1 MGMVHARRARRL
13 CASPHPPMQGRQGS
27 QPSTLTLWFATPSQ
41 STRSSG
47 SRHRQNTGERA
58 SVVAM
63 NERVRKL
70 TEEIRKLSQEEQA
83 DLLEILQVLAEP
95 DLEKMWA
102 EEAERRIDA
111 YDRGETKAEPLEDV
125 MARLRS
131 RYPRKT

>member
-1 MGMVHARRARRL
+1 
-13 CASPHPPMQGRQGS
+13 
-27 QPSTLTLWFATPSQ
+27 
-41 STRSSG
+41 
-47 SRHRQNTGERA
+47 
-58 SVVAM
+58 M